1 MAAAARAEELRPLIE
16 YHTHRYFVDDDPEI
30 TDAEFDALVAEL
42 SAIEAA
48 WPELA
53 RSDSPTRAIGGV
65 ASPLFAEVR
74 HRSPMMS
81 LDKTNSYEELLAWGR
96 RMDRYISGDVAYTCK
111 SSRST
116 GWPAEPSLRRWA
128 SHPGRHLR

>member
-1 MAAAARAEELRPLIE
+1 M
-16 YHTHRYFVDDDPEI
+16 DDDPEI
-30 TDAEFDALVAEL
+30 TDAEFDGLVAEL
-42 SAIEAA
+42 SVFEAT

-53 RSDSPTRAIGGV
+53 RPDSPIRSVGGV

-81 LDKTNSYEELLAWGR
+81 LDKVTSYEELLAWGK
-96 RMDRYISGDVAYTCK
+96 RMDRYISAPWPTPV

-116 GWPAEPSLRRWA
+116 AWP
-128 SHPGRHLR
+128 